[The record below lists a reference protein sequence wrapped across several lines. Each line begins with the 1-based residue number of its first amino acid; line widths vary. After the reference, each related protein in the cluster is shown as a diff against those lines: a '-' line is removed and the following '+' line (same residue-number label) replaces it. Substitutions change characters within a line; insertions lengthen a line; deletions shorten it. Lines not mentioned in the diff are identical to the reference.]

1 MPVLKGNTNSNLALT
16 GFNIPSTIKSVIL
29 SNRESFPIYLTL
41 YVQETGESDIA
52 ITAVGY
58 RLLSGQAYIRDIPI
72 LVRAE
77 NNIYIET
84 TGSVDYYISVE

>member
-1 MPVLKGNTNSNLALT
+1 MPVFKGNTSSALGLT
-16 GFNIPSTIKSVIL
+16 GFNIPSTIKSIIL
-29 SNRESFPIYLTL
+29 SNKESFPIYLTL
-41 YVQETGESDIA
+41 YIQESGENDVA

-72 LVRAE
+72 LVKAS
-77 NNIYIET
+77 NNIYIDT